1 MYIICYRKKYKNS
14 VDIENEYM
22 VVQNN
27 RILEFTNKAEANKHA
42 ITMNLANEG
51 HVFYVS
57 EE

>member
-1 MYIICYRKKYKNS
+1 MYIICYRKKYMNS

-27 RILEFTNKAEANKHA
+27 RVLEFTNKAEANKHA
-42 ITMNLANEG
+42 ITMNLANES
-51 HVFYVS
+51 HIFYVS